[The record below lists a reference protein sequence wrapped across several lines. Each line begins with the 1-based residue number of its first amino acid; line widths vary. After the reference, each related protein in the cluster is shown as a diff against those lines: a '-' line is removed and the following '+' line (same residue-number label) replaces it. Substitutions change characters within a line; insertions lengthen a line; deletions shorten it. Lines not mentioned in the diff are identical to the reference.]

1 MGSLHL
7 NLCQIFIN
15 LFFSLLCYSC
25 PLGTVE
31 KLLSWRPWRYW
42 ESLPWFHMTCSA
54 QLNAENEFLGI
65 CVRRMTQSWNGL
77 LCISVSSPKVPLSL
91 SSTSQILL
99 LCFLLA
105 QVPLVT
111 PQPSPLL
118 CLHLCCSSALPV
130 VAVPGLSPCPDLF
143 ISLFCSG
150 AAAECMSVQG
160 KGCLCCISLTVAV
173 GKAVMGFVRKG

>member
-65 CVRRMTQSWNGL
+65 CIRRMTQSWNGL

-118 CLHLCCSSALPV
+118 CLHLAAVQLCLLLLSLDCPPAQTFSSHY
-130 VAVPGLSPCPDLF
+130 
-143 ISLFCSG
+143 
-150 AAAECMSVQG
+150 SVQEQQ
-160 KGCLCCISLTVAV
+160 LSV
-173 GKAVMGFVRKG
+173 